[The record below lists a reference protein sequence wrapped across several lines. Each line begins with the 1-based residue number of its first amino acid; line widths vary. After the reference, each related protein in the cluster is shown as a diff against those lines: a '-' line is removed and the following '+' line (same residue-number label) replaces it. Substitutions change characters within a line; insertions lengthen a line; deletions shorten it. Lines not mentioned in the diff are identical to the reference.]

1 MTDSDADRSGTIALV
16 PPRYGPEVV
25 GGAEAVISETA
36 HMLAAR
42 GWEVEILTTCARDH
56 FTWANEYPAGTSR
69 DGDVTVRRFETQTDT
84 PGVHRKVLG
93 DRLLSGATL
102 TLAEQQLWMNDS
114 LRVSGLWHHVLDH
127 GASYRAIVLAPYM
140 FWTTFAVGQIRP
152 ERTILMPCLHDEPAA
167 YLDIYQ
173 PLFSGARG
181 IFFLSDPEAE
191 LAERLF
197 RLPARTEVVG
207 SAITLPDRYDPDGFR
222 ARHGLDGPFI
232 YYAGRREWAKGW
244 TELLDAFRRVHRS
257 AGLRLVTSGVGEVE
271 LPPGLPAD
279 RVLDLGFVSDDER
292 NDAMAAA
299 AAYVQPSALESFSRT
314 VLEEWGAGT
323 PVIANDASEVVR
335 WHVQRSGAGVTYRSQ
350 RELMEA
356 LALVGADPDAFGAMA
371 APGRDYVVEH
381 YDPTRIGD
389 RVDQLLLD
397 WTSPPATPPPGTGSS
412 PVAEGGAR

>member
-1 MTDSDADRSGTIALV
+1 MNDTIDRSGTIALV
-16 PPRYGPEVV
+16 PPRYGPDVV

-42 GWEVEILTTCARDH
+42 GWEIEILTTCARDH
-56 FTWANEYPAGTSR
+56 YTWANEYPEGTTR
-69 DGDVTVRRFETQTDT
+69 DGAITVRRFPTQTDT
-84 PGVHRKVLG
+84 PGLHRKHLG
-93 DRLLSGATL
+93 EHLLGGGKL
-102 TLAEQQLWMNDS
+102 TIAEQQLWMNDS

-127 GASYRAIVLAPYM
+127 GASYRAIILAPYM

-181 IFFLSDPEAE
+181 IWFLSEPEAE

-197 RLPARTEVVG
+197 RLPPRTEVVG
-207 SAITLPDRYDPDGFR
+207 SAIDLPDRYDPDGFR
-222 ARHGLDGPFI
+222 SRHGIDGPFV

-244 TELLDAFRRVHRS
+244 IDLLDAFVRLHQTRTS
-257 AGLRLVTSGVGEVE
+257 DLRLVTSGVGEVE
-271 LPPGLPAD
+271 LPAGLRPD
-279 RVLDLGFVSDDER
+279 RIVDLGFVSDDER

-314 VLEEWGAGT
+314 ILEAWGAGT

-335 WHVQRSGAGVTYRSQ
+335 WHIERSGAGVTYRSE
-350 RELMEA
+350 RELVEA
-356 LALVGADPDAFGAMA
+356 LALVGADPEAFGSMA
-371 APGRDYVVEH
+371 VDGRDYVVDH
-381 YDPTRIGD
+381 YDPDRIGD
-389 RVDQLLLD
+389 RVDRLLAE
-397 WTSPPATPPPGTGSS
+397 WTCAP
-412 PVAEGGAR
+412 ERGGRA